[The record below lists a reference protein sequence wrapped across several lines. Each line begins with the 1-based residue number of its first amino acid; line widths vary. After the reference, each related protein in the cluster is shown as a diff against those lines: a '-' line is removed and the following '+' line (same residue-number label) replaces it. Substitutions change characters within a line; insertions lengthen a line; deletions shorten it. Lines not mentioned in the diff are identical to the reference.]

1 MKLFLRNISLV
12 VLSTLAVFLS
22 MGVSISKMQC
32 SKDGSLYLGTEVP
45 NCMEKQVTSCAMDV
59 EKISCCKKKEIKE
72 SCCPQTKDNSCAG
85 ETVNIQFDFE
95 TTFAIVNFNFLLLE
109 VPLFYTVSNHNFASN
124 LIANQYQT
132 DIPPQK
138 LNKPQLAQIQ
148 SFLL

>member
-1 MKLFLRNISLV
+1 MKPFFRNISLV
-12 VLSTLAVFLS
+12 VLSTLVVFLS

-32 SKDGSLYLGTEVP
+32 SKDGSLYLGAEVP

-59 EKISCCKKKEIKE
+59 EIISCCKKKEIKE

-109 VPLFYTVSNHNFASN
+109 VPLFYTVSNYNFASN

-132 DIPPQK
+132 DNPPPK